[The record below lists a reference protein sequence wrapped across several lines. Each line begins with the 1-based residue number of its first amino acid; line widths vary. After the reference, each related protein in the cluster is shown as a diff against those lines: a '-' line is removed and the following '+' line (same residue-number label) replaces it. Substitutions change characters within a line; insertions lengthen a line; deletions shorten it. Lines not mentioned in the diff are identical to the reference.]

1 MRTECVSNLKVRL
14 KLYVIIYC
22 KILLYNLFSESVDIY
37 FGALNIYNANEEG
50 QARLTVTPKNI
61 VVHKDYNNTG
71 VENDDIALIKLPFQM
86 IFNAYIQAAKLP
98 DRSNDYTNAT
108 ILASGWGI
116 VDGWSIYYLCKPIP
130 RILILKFVLQL

>member
-1 MRTECVSNLKVRL
+1 ME
-14 KLYVIIYC
+14 
-22 KILLYNLFSESVDIY
+22 IY
-37 FGALNIYNANEEG
+37 FGALNINNANEEG

-71 VENDDIALIKLPFQM
+71 EVNDDIALIKLPFRL

-116 VDGWSIYYLCKPIP
+116 VDGKSIYYLCKPMQ
-130 RILILKFVLQL
+130 RFILKFVLQL